1 MAMTTYTGT
10 LKELGPSVE
19 EASERI
25 GSKQYAYI
33 EFTDGEILR
42 NICVVGGLDGKLDAA
57 LDDQGQIALYIMH
70 GGKKADLLVAVRT
83 SDGKVFATDLG
94 GGSLLGY
101 GMVAGTVVLGL
112 GLIPLFGIGLVFLW
126 VAWRSWHG
134 IRLVE
139 AAKTYVRDLPNVI
152 FV

>member
-19 EASERI
+19 QASERI

-33 EFTDGEILR
+33 EFTDGQILR
-42 NICVVGGLDGKLDAA
+42 NICVVGGVDGKLDAA
-57 LDDQGQIALYIMH
+57 LDDQGQITLHIMH
-70 GGKKADLLVAVRT
+70 GGKAADLLVAVKT
-83 SDGKVFATDLG
+83 CDGKTFATDLG

-101 GMVAGTVVLGL
+101 GIVAGNVLLGL
-112 GLIPLFGIGLVFLW
+112 GFIPLFGIGFIFLW

-139 AAKTYVRDLPNVI
+139 TAKTYVRSLPNVI